1 MSHFNVMVIGG
12 APIEEQLAPFVEAGA
27 GCGAEYIKFVDKTD
41 EIAKEYESGSIN
53 MFVAADGTMLHTWDY
68 ATKHLDGEV
77 KNVPFKE
84 IYKDLKAFAI
94 GYHNHEERDGRFGYE
109 ANPNV
114 KLDWYVIGGRWSGFF
129 RLRQV
134 TQLPPPNTHMIE
146 SAGLSY
152 AELSV
157 LYIMLRDNP
166 DKFNRV
172 VSRYKGKE
180 DAVKKAI
187 AELQQSEPAFAPGD
201 KGVKGVAG
209 SCANDGEGFADVVVK
224 KNIDVEFMRLAAE
237 AEARE
242 LYHKVMDTTGG
253 IPADHIRWEDL
264 VKKVEANEIDID
276 KAREVYGA
284 QPHVK
289 AYRELH
295 MLFTPL
301 EEFLVDEDT
310 YAKRAYNSALS
321 PFAFVKDGEWV
332 ESGEMGWFGM
342 SRNDKDPDDWNTEF
356 TKMFDAL
363 PDDTVITLVDCH
375 V

>member
-27 GCGAEYIKFVDKTD
+27 GCDAAYIKFVDKTD

-53 MFVAADGTMLHTWDY
+53 MFVAADGTMLHTWDD

-109 ANPNV
+109 TNPNG
-114 KLDWYVIGGRWSGFF
+114 KLDWYGIGGRWSGFF
-129 RLRQV
+129 CLRQV

-166 DKFNRV
+166 DKFNRM
-172 VSRYKGKE
+172 VSRYKGNE

-224 KNIDVEFMRLAAE
+224 KNIDVEFMRLTAE
-237 AEARE
+237 ASARE
-242 LYHKVMDTTGG
+242 LHHKVMDATGG
-253 IPADHIRWEDL
+253 IPADHIRWADL

-289 AYRELH
+289 AYRSLNMH
-295 MLFTPL
+295 FTPL

-321 PFAFVKDGEWV
+321 PFAFVKDGEWF

-342 SRNDKDPDDWNTEF
+342 SRNDKDPDDWNAEF

-363 PDDTVITLVDCH
+363 PEDTVITLVDCH